1 MSIGTG
7 IAVLARLVAFFA
19 IYLLLADS
27 VQTPE
32 LITGAVAAVLAAA
45 LATLL
50 GNFRSVDVRVR
61 PSMLRYAY
69 RPFIALVTDSGRAV
83 WALVQLLV
91 LRRPVRGRFRVARYT
106 ATGDRDEAAA
116 RRVLTEWAGS
126 LGANRYVIGID
137 PEREQLIV
145 HEMIPAR
152 GPLDPLELG

>member
-1 MSIGTG
+1 MSIRTG
-7 IAVLARLVAFFA
+7 IAVLARVAAFFVM
-19 IYLLLADS
+19 YLLLADT

-50 GNFRSVDVRVR
+50 GNCRSVHARVD

-69 RPFIALVTDSGRAV
+69 RPLTALVTDSGRAA

-106 ATGDRDEAAA
+106 ATGDPEQNAA
-116 RRVLTEWAGS
+116 RRILTEWAGS

-145 HEMIPAR
+145 HEMIPAQ